1 MKTFAIHTLGCK
13 VNSYESEAMIRLME
27 SGGYYHVPFKS
38 IADIYIINTCT
49 VTNTGDKKS
58 RQKIRQA
65 VKTNPNAIVCVVGC
79 YAQVDQDAVKQ
90 MEGVDIVMGT
100 QYRDRL
106 LDHIEAHIKSKQ
118 QIVDVENIMRQKT
131 FEGLEV
137 TSFKENTRAFLK
149 IQEGC
154 NNYCTF
160 CIIPFARG
168 KIRSRKPEDVLLEA
182 QTLVDHGFKEIVLTG
197 IHTAGYGEDLQ
208 DYCFDDL
215 IEALTT
221 KVIGLK
227 RLRVSSIEASQIS
240 ERFIEMMKHSSII
253 VKHLHIPIQAG
264 SDPILTAM
272 RRKYTIAEFKEKIH
286 LIKAAVENI
295 AISTDVI
302 VGFPGETDELYLQ
315 TVSNIKEIGFTSL
328 HVFPYSQR
336 KNTPAAKMDNQIDES
351 TKQKRVQRLTF
362 LSKQL
367 SHEYA
372 LTFVGKVVDV
382 IFESPTDL
390 GYFGHSGEFLEVY
403 VQSDVDLKG
412 QLLAVKII
420 EVTPQG
426 CKGEIIHD

>member
-1 MKTFAIHTLGCK
+1 MKTFAVHTLGCK
-13 VNSYESEAMIRLME
+13 VNSYESEAMTRMME
-27 SGGYYHVPFKS
+27 AAGYYQVSFKS
-38 IADIYIINTCT
+38 EADIYIINTCT

-65 VKTNPNAIVCVVGC
+65 VKANPSAVVCVVGC
-79 YAQVDQDAVKQ
+79 YAQVDQEAVSQ

-100 QYRDRL
+100 QHRERL
-106 LDHIEAHIKSKQ
+106 LDHIESHIEKKK

-168 KIRSRKPEDVLLEA
+168 RIRSRLPEDVIHEA
-182 QTLVDHGFKEIVLTG
+182 RTLVEHGFQEIALTG
-197 IHTAGYGEDLQ
+197 IHTAGYGEDL
-208 DYCFDDL
+208 DHYCFDDL
-215 IEALTT
+215 IEALIT
-221 KVIGLK
+221 KVPGLK
-227 RLRVSSIEASQIS
+227 RLRVSSIEASQITD
-240 ERFIEMMKHSSII
+240 RFIDMMKQSPII

-264 SDPILTAM
+264 SDTILEAM
-272 RRKYTIAEFKEKIH
+272 RRKYTINEFKAKIEA
-286 LIKAAVENI
+286 IKQAVPNI

-302 VGFPGETDELYLQ
+302 VGFPGESEALYLQ
-315 TVSNIKEIGFTSL
+315 TVDNIKAIGFTSL
-328 HVFPYSQR
+328 HVFPYSPR
-336 KNTPAAKMDNQIDES
+336 RHTPAAKMDGQVDELV
-351 TKQKRVQRLTF
+351 KQKRVQRLTL

-367 SHEYA
+367 AHDYA
-372 LTFVGKVVDV
+372 QLFMNKVVDV
-382 IFESPTDL
+382 IFESLTER

-403 VQSDVDLKG
+403 VPTNQELKG
-412 QLLAVKII
+412 QLRNVKII

-426 CKGEIIHD
+426 CIGELYE